1 MKTKFLTT
9 LLATSLLFAGGGQAA
24 LTVLIGFVDDEGS
37 GQSIRNGGFEEGE
50 AGDTFAETP
59 FWSSFFPEGDDSTLT
74 MSSNVKTG
82 ELRGTASGWSG
93 TGTRQHP
100 TQTIPASAWTIA
112 AGDFFNV
119 SLDWRNGA
127 GFSGELQVILRVID
141 AQGSQVGDVLL
152 EENDTLQTTGQY
164 QTFSLTS
171 GIVPEGSPLIGN
183 QVQLRILN
191 SGPRSSFAI
200 IDNVSLTAIPEPS
213 AALLG
218 GLGLL
223 ALLRRRRR

>member
-1 MKTKFLTT
+1 M
-9 LLATSLLFAGGGQAA
+9 
-24 LTVLIGFVDDEGS
+24 LIGFVDDEGN

-50 AGDTFAETP
+50 AGQTFAETP
-59 FWSSFFPEGDDSTLT
+59 FWSSFFSEGDNSTLT
-74 MSSNVKTG
+74 IAGNTSTG
-82 ELRGTASGWSG
+82 DLRGLASGWSG

-141 AQGSQVGDVLL
+141 AQGGLVGVLL
-152 EENDTLQTTGQY
+152 EQNDPLQTDGQY

-171 GIVPEGSPLIGN
+171 GVVPEGSPLIGDGH
-183 QVQLRILN
+183 QIQLRILN